1 MVYDIAII
9 GAGPAGLTA
18 AIYARRAEKT
28 VIVIE
33 KEGIGGQMAHSP
45 RIENFP
51 GYPIISGSDLSSK
64 LYEQAEALGAIIE
77 FDTVNEIQLS
87 DNTKTLIGEYG
98 EYEAKTVIIAAGA
111 KHRTLGIEGEDEL
124 NISYCAVCDGAFYKD
139 KEICVIGGGNS
150 AMQEIVHLS
159 DICKSITVIQNLSGF
174 TGEKKLEEKI
184 MAMPNVTT
192 VFNTVVEGFESD
204 NGEIT
209 GLNVKNNVSG
219 EKYTLKTEGVF
230 VAIGHAPENL
240 PFASVCKI
248 NDYGYITAGED
259 CLTETSGIFVAGD
272 CRTKAIR
279 QITTAAADGS
289 IAAIAACRYIDNQ

>member
-1 MVYDIAII
+1 MYDIVII

-18 AIYARRAEKT
+18 AIYARRAEKN
-28 VIVIE
+28 VLIIE

-51 GYPIISGSDLSSK
+51 GYPVISGSELSSK
-64 LYEQAEALGAIIE
+64 LYEQAEALGAVTE
-77 FDTVNEIQLS
+77 FDTVSEIRV
-87 DNTKTLIGEYG
+87 NNGIKTVVGEYG
-98 EYEAKTVIIAAGA
+98 EYEAKAVIIAVGA
-111 KHRTLGIEGEDEL
+111 KHRTLGIEGEEEL
-124 NISYCAVCDGAFYKD
+124 NVSYCAVCDGAFYKD
-139 KEICVIGGGNS
+139 KDICVVGGGNS

-159 DICKSITVIQNLSGF
+159 DICKSITVIQNLPGF

-184 MAMPNVTT
+184 LAMPNVTT
-192 VFNTVVEGFESD
+192 VFNTLVEGFESS

-209 GLNVKNNVSG
+209 GLNIKNAVNG
-219 EKYTLKTEGVF
+219 EKSTVKTEGVF
-230 VAIGHAPENL
+230 VAIGHAPENQ

-248 NDYGYITAGED
+248 NDYGYISAGED
-259 CLTETSGIFVAGD
+259 CLTETEGVFVAGD

-289 IAAIAACRYIDNQ
+289 IAAIAACRYLDK